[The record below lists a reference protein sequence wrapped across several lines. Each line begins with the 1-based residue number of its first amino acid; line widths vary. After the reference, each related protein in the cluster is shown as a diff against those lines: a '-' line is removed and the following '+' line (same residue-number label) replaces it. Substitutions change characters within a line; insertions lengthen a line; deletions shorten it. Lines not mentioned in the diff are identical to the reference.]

1 MLKRI
6 ANRIKAKKEHKNRMS
21 ELHWLLPFN
30 IELDTRK
37 VINKQVLFNELL
49 EATNANPNDPIA
61 LLSIERSIEDAKLM
75 GFVTEFY
82 TKSEIYNK

>member
-6 ANRIKAKKEHKNRMS
+6 TNRIKAKKEHKNRMS

-30 IELDTRK
+30 SELDTRK

-49 EATNANPNDPIA
+49 EATNANPNDPIT